1 MSTLRDKLGLPTDWY
16 VGPRIELKPFNF
28 GLIINRPSPS
38 PYQTDLE
45 FPIYDISDATRLVQ
59 VLVTMM
65 NKQFGLTVESLQD
78 GTVKFNTPS
87 PGPYPQKFDVMN
99 HNYTYKKEEEKS
111 EDSDSDNQLDSVLC
125 SIMDRLETVEDS
137 LKTLRELYKSID
149 DYYEN
154 LGEKEQENN
163 TKTIEKEQYPSII
176 KDLVVKVNKLENEL
190 NTIKTKKKYVEWPG
204 QDD

>member
-1 MSTLRDKLGLPTDWY
+1 MREDIMSTLRDKLGLDTDWF

-38 PYQTDLE
+38 PYQTDIE

-65 NKQFGLTVESLQD
+65 NKQFGLTIESLHD

-87 PGPYPQKFDVMN
+87 PGPYPQKFDVFN
-99 HNYTYKKEEEKS
+99 HNTQNK
-111 EDSDSDNQLDSVLC
+111 
-125 SIMDRLETVEDS
+125 
-137 LKTLRELYKSID
+137 
-149 DYYEN
+149 
-154 LGEKEQENN
+154 GEKEQENN
-163 TKTIEKEQYPSII
+163 RKEEEKEQYQSII
-176 KDLVVKVNKLENEL
+176 KDLVNKVNKLENEL
-190 NTIKTKKKYVEWPG
+190 NTIKTKKKYIEWPG

>member
-1 MSTLRDKLGLPTDWY
+1 MREDIMSTLRDKLGLSTDWY

-38 PYQTDLE
+38 PYQTDIE

-59 VLVTMM
+59 ILVTMM
-65 NKQFGLTVESLQD
+65 NKQFGLTVESLPD

-99 HNYTYKKEEEKS
+99 HNY
-111 EDSDSDNQLDSVLC
+111 Q
-125 SIMDRLETVEDS
+125 DR
-137 LKTLRELYKSID
+137 
-149 DYYEN
+149 
-154 LGEKEQENN
+154 GEKEQENN

-176 KDLVVKVNKLENEL
+176 KDLVLKVNKLENEL
-190 NTIKTKKKYVEWPG
+190 NTIKTKKKYIEWPG

>member
-1 MSTLRDKLGLPTDWY
+1 MMRKDIMSTLRHKLGLDTDWF

-28 GLIINRPSPS
+28 GLIINRPSHS
-38 PYQTDLE
+38 PYQHDIE

-65 NKQFGLTVESLQD
+65 NKQFGLTVESLHD

-99 HNYTYKKEEEKS
+99 AMNHNSQNK
-111 EDSDSDNQLDSVLC
+111 
-125 SIMDRLETVEDS
+125 
-137 LKTLRELYKSID
+137 
-149 DYYEN
+149 
-154 LGEKEQENN
+154 GEKEQETN
-163 TKTIEKEQYPSII
+163 TKEEQKEQYQSII
-176 KDLVVKVNKLENEL
+176 KDLVNKVNKLENEL
-190 NTIKTKKKYVEWPG
+190 NTIKTKKKYIEWPG